1 MNGQTSSLRPIL
13 VGDPQS
19 SILGLLLFLI
29 CSNDLPKGLKSNLE
43 LLADDTSQF
52 TTVKDKDETVN
63 TLKIDLSLIS

>member
-29 CSNDLPKGLKSNLE
+29 CNNDLPKGLKSNLE